1 MPELIDTWRLPDGS
15 LFRIQ
20 KTLRKGKEKIVLQN
34 LKGTTW
40 NTYQTLNIKHLPT
53 ILENVEQANGVK
65 IPYPK

>member
-20 KTLRKGKEKIVLQN
+20 KTLRKGKEKILLQN

-40 NTYQTLNIKHLPT
+40 NTYQTLSIKHLPT
-53 ILENVEQANGVK
+53 VLENVEQAKGVR
-65 IPYPK
+65 ITYPK